1 MPDEH
6 VSRIVSL
13 KVARR
18 LRDERLRRGLSTRSL
33 AEKAG
38 LSQPMISYV
47 ERGMRI
53 PTLETA
59 LRIAGALNI
68 DLWKVIRLACMNT
81 PDAKKFRPTIPR

>member
-1 MPDEH
+1 MAAEH
-6 VSRIVSL
+6 ISRTVSL

-18 LRDERLRRGLSTRSL
+18 LRDERVRRGMSMRRL
-33 AEKAG
+33 AEQSG

-59 LRIAGALNI
+59 FRIADALDV
-68 DLWKVIRLACMNT
+68 DLWKLIKQASSTKSGSGN
-81 PDAKKFRPTIPR
+81 